1 MRNAFEI
8 TFLEYVCWFSQ
19 KKNCGGPSRKWSR
32 ASTYEVLS
40 KFPHSIYTIREP
52 CLLLEKL
59 EEDKNLASS
68 HNTVSCPTTT
78 VRPNRF
84 CFVVIIPSLPFIFF
98 ILLLMTRET
107 LICESGEI
115 ERLSSSSIS
124 RSYFFSCRLY
134 IYVVRVYVWCVVII
148 CRPLLII
155 IRSHT
160 GVSLDFHFSTRFESS
175 WIFCLD
181 FFKR

>member
-78 VRPNRF
+78 TVRPKNRF
-84 CFVVIIPSLPFIFF
+84 LFCCDHTIIAFYIFYLVVDDERNVDL
-98 ILLLMTRET
+98 REWRDRT
-107 LICESGEI
+107 
-115 ERLSSSSIS
+115 
-124 RSYFFSCRLY
+124 
-134 IYVVRVYVWCVVII
+134 V
-148 CRPLLII
+148 
-155 IRSHT
+155 
-160 GVSLDFHFSTRFESS
+160 
-175 WIFCLD
+175 
-181 FFKR
+181 K